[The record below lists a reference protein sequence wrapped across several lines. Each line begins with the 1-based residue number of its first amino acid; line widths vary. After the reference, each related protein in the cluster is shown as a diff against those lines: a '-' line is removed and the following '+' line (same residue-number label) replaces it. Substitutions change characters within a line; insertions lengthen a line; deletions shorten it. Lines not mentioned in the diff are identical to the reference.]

1 MVVTSDANGFKS
13 RVLANP
19 KRCRVMIGSDD
30 QERRSGAMIDGAI
43 GGGIDAAIGGG
54 IDAAI
59 GNAVARDVA
68 E

>member
-13 RVLANP
+13 RVLANA

-30 QERRSGAMIDGAI
+30 QERRSGAMIGGAI
-43 GGGIDAAIGGG
+43 GGGIG
-54 IDAAI
+54 AAI